1 MIHVL
6 NLTVIPLFLWYNT
19 FMSNFKQKLLI
30 YFAAL
35 SASTLLMSNLAAI
48 KLWDFFGIAVDGGIV
63 VFPLTYILGDLIV
76 EFYGKKTAKDII
88 WAGFLVNII
97 AMIVFYA
104 VIALP
109 AYKEW
114 KMQEAY
120 ADVLGFTPRIIVA
133 SLMAYICSNLF
144 NNHLFIRLK
153 NSPNIFSRSFI
164 ARALGSSAFAHLVD
178 SAIFET
184 IAFIGVLPFMDFLT
198 QALFAYLLGMG
209 FEIIL
214 SPLESFIAN
223 KLRGRLHETI

>member
-1 MIHVL
+1 
-6 NLTVIPLFLWYNT
+6 
-19 FMSNFKQKLLI
+19 
-30 YFAAL
+30 
-35 SASTLLMSNLAAI
+35 
-48 KLWDFFGIAVDGGIV
+48 
-63 VFPLTYILGDLIV
+63 
-76 EFYGKKTAKDII
+76 
-88 WAGFLVNII
+88 
-97 AMIVFYA
+97 
-104 VIALP
+104 
-109 AYKEW
+109 
-114 KMQEAY
+114 MQEAY

-133 SLMAYICSNLF
+133 SLVAYICSNLF

-214 SPLESFIAN
+214 SPSEAFIAN